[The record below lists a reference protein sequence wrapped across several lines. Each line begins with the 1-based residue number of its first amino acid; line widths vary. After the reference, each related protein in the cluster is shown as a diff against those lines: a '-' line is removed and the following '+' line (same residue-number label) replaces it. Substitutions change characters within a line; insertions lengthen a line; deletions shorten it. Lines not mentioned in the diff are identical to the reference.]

1 MKKLLMLGVGLIAL
15 SFNQPGKMAVP
26 GSTTAQTT
34 HNTPRFFYSTIYQRS
49 VYCYQDWTGHT
60 GYEIWLQ
67 NSDQS
72 HAHTVTVQVESRGEV
87 GPPQY
92 YTRTYYVAAGGETYV
107 GCTLSGSGGGVSFK
121 YIGYS
126 YWVVGEV

>member
-1 MKKLLMLGVGLIAL
+1 MKNLLLLGVGLIAL
-15 SFNQPGKMAVP
+15 SFNYPQKTSAPVKIEH
-26 GSTTAQTT
+26 STA
-34 HNTPRFFYSTIYQRS
+34 RFFYTAIYQRS
-49 VYCYQDWTGHT
+49 VYCYQDWTGHS

-67 NSDQS
+67 NSDRSQ
-72 HAHTVTVQVESRGEV
+72 AHTVTVQVESRGEL

-92 YTRTYYVAAGGETYV
+92 YTRTYYVPAGGETYV
-107 GCTLSGSGGGVSFK
+107 GCTLAGTGSGVSIK